1 MPHQASKEH
10 SMVTNVDVKM
20 DRNNYSEQS
29 IWGDSYMKITYA
41 MLAIAV
47 LPAIVGSILFL

>member
-1 MPHQASKEH
+1 
-10 SMVTNVDVKM
+10 MVTNVDVKM